1 MTGLKFPTGEELNY
15 SPLGN
20 NFNLVL
26 SSRAGLEPAASGFQ
40 KERKKEFRKKKC
52 FERLE
57 LRRYSLNITV
67 FLIILSHIYVPF
79 LAVPLPPINLKASD
93 CKDWTAK
100 LSWVADPSNNA
111 SITHYLIEQE
121 SSENPVI
128 FISLLTV
135 TNPNT
140 TSVFLK
146 LSKGSVPRF
155 RVKAVNNIGASRPSL
170 TVETS
175 CKNNEAKVGTYM
187 YFTKIPWKH

>member
-1 MTGLKFPTGEELNY
+1 MLPRMKMRDQPPNVGVCEKRFDDVREILE
-15 SPLGN
+15 N
-20 NFNLVL
+20 NIY
-26 SSRAGLEPAASGFQ
+26 
-40 KERKKEFRKKKC
+40 RKKKC

-67 FLIILSHIYVPF
+67 LLIILCHIYVPF

-121 SSENPVI
+121 SSQNPVI

-135 TNPNT
+135 TNPDT

-146 LSKGSVPRF
+146 LSKESVPRF

-175 CKNNEAKVGTYM
+175 CKSNKAKVGTYM
-187 YFTKIPWKH
+187 YFTKIPWKLKTAFCSMLR